1 MNAALN
7 DKHVPETTTIVHDIL
22 ETEETTVTP
31 VVEDQED
38 AAQDDAED
46 SDTLLLS
53 STFPPEHLSTLECPS
68 CVCTCPTSAP
78 LTPLVAT
85 PYIMDNITTS
95 EHIYFE
101 TDTSSAE
108 MLKGFISPQVC
119 CVQPGLNANV
129 V

>member
-7 DKHVPETTTIVHDIL
+7 DKYVPETTTIVHDIV
-22 ETEETTVTP
+22 ETEETTVMP

-46 SDTLLLS
+46 SDSLLLS
-53 STFPPEHLSTLECPS
+53 STFPPELHPRTLSCPS

-78 LTPLVAT
+78 LPPLVAT

-95 EHIYFE
+95 EHIF
-101 TDTSSAE
+101 T
-108 MLKGFISPQVC
+108 LKPAR
-119 CVQPGLNANV
+119 VQLGRLLKC
-129 V
+129 